1 MSFTVYKSSAGSGK
15 TYNLVKE
22 YLKLILVNPTD
33 FRKILAIT
41 FTNKA
46 AEDMKNRIIET
57 LLQFIN
63 YETLPPKEKEKTQS
77 LTKNL
82 VEILKTEEITILK
95 NAQKALELILHN
107 YSDFAVSTIDSFVY
121 GIVKTFA
128 KDLYIPLNFDVEL
141 DENVL
146 LNQAIDL
153 LISRVG
159 NDKDIT
165 NLLVRFIETQVD
177 DQRSL
182 NIEEEIRKIGKYLFK
197 EESIINIEKLKELKV
212 SDFFEILSHLF
223 AVIKQN
229 EDILKNIAQKAY
241 QLIEANNISPKAFY
255 FKDKGIY
262 TYFKNIAALKTDSI
276 PNKNIAKGVD
286 SDKWTSDVCTAEE
299 GRAIQSIKDQLTI
312 YYNEIQDFAA
322 NELKFINLYHLMAR
336 NIFPLAVLDEIAS
349 IIEDIKR
356 ENNILHI
363 SEFNK
368 KIASIVMNEPI
379 PFIYERTGERFK
391 HFMIDEFQDTSVLQW
406 YNLLPLL
413 ENALSENGFTMVVG
427 DGKQAIYR
435 WRDGEVEQ
443 FINLPYIKN
452 SDDNPLLSQ
461 KEEALKR
468 NYIEIE
474 LKQNFRSFTQI
485 IDFNND
491 FFKTITK
498 VLPDIYQKIYNDAA
512 QLSDKNKPG
521 GYVQI
526 DFIDEDPDFSFE
538 ELTLNKLLEIVEDLT
553 LDKHYAASDIAVL
566 CCSNKNANAIARFL
580 IENNIE
586 VVSSESLLLYKSPLI
601 IFIITVLEYISN
613 KDNIVAAVNIVNYL
627 IKTNAIENVSLTEML
642 HNVTDDESFLNH
654 ELKKYFHE
662 YDYFVLKNTS
672 LYDLCEEIIRIFRL
686 NNKPD
691 AYLQFFLDVVLTY
704 TVSKKNN
711 ITDFLVWWEENADK
725 FSVIVPQGKNAVK
738 VMTIHKSKGLQF
750 PVVIYPFANEK
761 KKLSKN
767 NLWIDI
773 DDKNFPKLKTF
784 LIPTNKKILD
794 TNYSNLYDE
803 EENKSRL
810 DLMNILYVV
819 MTRPVEKL
827 FILSEKPGQKSDS
840 ITVNNLL
847 KSYLQEKAFWNETEK
862 VYTFGKNAQ
871 NSKIIS
877 QQAENEVIYDR
888 FISTRWQKKLIMK
901 YKAKDIW
908 NLDANEASL
917 KWGNLIHT
925 AMCSI
930 LTCFDVDKTIDVLYN
945 EGFLDSA
952 EKEEVRDKINHFV
965 HHPSLIEFYQPT
977 CEVKNEQE
985 ILDANGTTYRPD
997 RIVINPFKTAIID
1010 YKTGSQE
1017 ANHKTQ
1023 VDKYAELLSEMGY
1036 SNIEKYLIYVDKDLV
1051 VEW

>member
-22 YLKLILVNPTD
+22 YLKLILANPAD

-46 AEDMKNRIIET
+46 ADEMKSRIIDT
-57 LLQFIN
+57 LLQIIN
-63 YETLPPKEKEKTQS
+63 KEKLSPKDKEKTQT
-77 LTKNL
+77 LIINL
-82 VEILKTEEITILK
+82 IDLLQLDEVTLQK
-95 NAQKALELILHN
+95 NAQKAIELILHN

-182 NIEEEIRKIGKYLFK
+182 NIEEEIRKIGRYLFK

-212 SDFFEILSHLF
+212 RDFFEILSKLF
-223 AVIKQN
+223 SVIKQN
-229 EDILKNIAQKAY
+229 EEKLKEIAQKAY
-241 QLIEANNISPKAFY
+241 LLIETNNISPKAFY
-255 FKDKGIY
+255 FKEKGIY
-262 TYFKNIAALKTDSI
+262 TYFKNMAALKTDSI
-276 PNKNIAKGVD
+276 ANKNVAKGIE
-286 SDKWTSDVCTAEE
+286 SDKWTSDECTAAE
-299 GRAIQSIKDQLTI
+299 GRAIQSIKAQLTA
-312 YYNEIQDFAA
+312 YYYEIQDFAM
-322 NELKFINLYHLMAR
+322 NELKFINLYRLMSR

-435 WRDGEVEQ
+435 WRDGEAEQ
-443 FINLPYIKN
+443 FINLPEIQNK
-452 SDDNPLLSQ
+452 DDNPLLSQ
-461 KEEALKR
+461 KEDALKR

-474 LKQNFRSFTQI
+474 LKQNYRSFTQI

-491 FFKTITK
+491 FFKVVTK
-498 VLPDIYQKIYNDAA
+498 ALPEVYQKIYIDAA
-512 QLSDKNKPG
+512 QQSDKNKTG

-526 DFIDEDPDFSFE
+526 DFIDEETEITFE
-538 ELTLNKLLEIVEDLT
+538 ELTLNKLLQIVSDLIIN
-553 LDKHYAASDIAVL
+553 KHYAASDIAVL
-566 CCSNKNANAIARFL
+566 CRSNKNANAVARFL
-580 IENNIE
+580 IDKNIE

-613 KDNIVAAVNIVNYL
+613 KDNMVAAVNIVNYL
-627 IKTNAIENVSLTEML
+627 IQTKSIEGINLTEML
-642 HNVTDDESFLNH
+642 HSVTEDECFLNN
-654 ELKKYFHE
+654 ELKKHFSDF
-662 YDYFVLKNTS
+662 DYFRLKNTS
-672 LYDLCEEIIRIFRL
+672 LYDLCEDIIRIFRL

-704 TVSKKNN
+704 TVNKKNN
-711 ITDFLVWWEENADK
+711 ISDFLVWWEENAANS
-725 FSVIVPQGKNAVK
+725 SVIVPQGKNAVK

-773 DDKNFPKLKTF
+773 EDNNFPNLKTF
-784 LIPTNKKILD
+784 LIPTNKKVLE
-794 TNYSNLYDE
+794 TPYSNLYE
-803 EENKSRL
+803 EEDNKSQL

-819 MTRPVEKL
+819 LTRPVEKL
-827 FILSEKPGQKSDS
+827 FIISETPGQKSDS
-840 ITVNNLL
+840 MTVNNLL
-847 KSYLQEKAFWNETEK
+847 KYYLQEKKLWQETEK
-862 VYTFGKNAQ
+862 VYTFGNLTQ
-871 NSKIIS
+871 NLSIIS
-877 QQAENEVIYDR
+877 QQAEDELIFDR

-930 LTCFDVDKTIDVLYN
+930 VSCSDVEKTIDALYN
-945 EGFLDSA
+945 DGFLDPA
-952 EKEEVRDKINHFV
+952 GKEDVIRKINYIV
-965 HHPSLIEFYQPT
+965 NHPSLNEFYQHS
-977 CEVKNEQE
+977 CKVKNEQE
-985 ILDANGTTYRPD
+985 ILDAYGKTYRPD
-997 RIVINPFKTAIID
+997 RIVINPLKTAIID

-1017 ANHKTQ
+1017 EKHKTQ
-1023 VDKYAELLSEMGY
+1023 VDKYAELLSEIGY
-1036 SNIEKYLIYVDKDLV
+1036 ANIEKYLVYVDKDLV
-1051 VEW
+1051 VGW